1 LLFQLIS
8 IFIVKFA
15 ISIGYKNTKMSRKA
29 SIQGIDS
36 PSADGINFGGLALG
50 DAYTINVD
58 ASNPF
63 YTTKLSGLIIASTTY
78 TAGAQGAAGSTVF
91 TFSGTPDLSE
101 VMIGNFLQVNECE
114 DIENTGQ
121 FEITATSDGSDTI
134 TVSAMHGL
142 TNASSSGKAET
153 LPFFH
158 VYAMECETDTV
169 GLAVVEGNSVGAALG
184 QLVVGTGR
192 VGEFNEVTI
201 ATSGLVVCKVI

>member
-1 LLFQLIS
+1 
-8 IFIVKFA
+8 
-15 ISIGYKNTKMSRKA
+15 MSRKA

-58 ASNPF
+58 SSNPF
-63 YTTKLSGLIIASTTY
+63 YTTKSSGLVIDETTY
-78 TAGAQGAAGSTVF
+78 TAGAQGAAGTIVF
-91 TFSGTPDLSE
+91 SFSGSPDLSE
-101 VMIGNFLQVNECE
+101 VMVGNFLEVSECE
-114 DIENTGQ
+114 DIANTGQ
-121 FEITATSDGSDTI
+121 FEITVVNDGADTL

-142 TNASSSGKAET
+142 TNDSSSGNAET

-192 VGEFNEVTI
+192 VGEFTEVTI

>member
-58 ASNPF
+58 ASNSF
-63 YTTKLSGLIIASTTY
+63 YTTKLSGLIIASTTH

-114 DIENTGQ
+114 DIANTGQ

-134 TVSAMHGL
+134 TVSAIHGL